1 MEDRN
6 PLFHGEVLEMCSNVP
21 FHGKFSVGKQ
31 VGDSLCN
38 DKVAEKTCCV
48 EVSSTHKTSVE
59 VTSTTADSIVT
70 AADRLD

>member
-38 DKVAEKTCCV
+38 DNVTQKTCCV
-48 EVSSTHKTSVE
+48 EVS
-59 VTSTTADSIVT
+59 STTADSIVT